1 MDTPA
6 VFHPRRLRKVV
17 ASLVVPCKDPVAYV
31 LGITGK
37 MEMDQLSL
45 VDTDASRSGLQVWR
59 LKAFVRVLNED
70 DPAAPPALVQLDA
83 VPGVVRVH
91 PIESHQRT
99 GAHVI
104 GIAGRLS
111 SAMCSIV
118 SCVSTWVRVCIHHQA
133 LLPSP
138 SLYSL
143 ATPCQN
149 RSSSNASCERA
160 PGCWSR
166 CNHERYVSRGDVRSV
181 SDCSAS
187 ARSPRNR
194 FPCQVES
201 LSAKEVA
208 AIRTANLN
216 APLPGGT
223 WFDGHQYMDH
233 TGIPTPVRSRC
244 VACACRL

>member
-45 VDTDASRSGLQVWR
+45 VDTDTSRSGLQVWR

-70 DPAAPPALVQLDA
+70 DPAAPPALVQVDA

-99 GAHVI
+99 GAHAI

-111 SAMCSIV
+111 SAMCSTVAVCLRGFVCAFITRLC
-118 SCVSTWVRVCIHHQA
+118 SQVRVCIHWPRLVRTEAQA
-133 LLPSP
+133 TRHASAPP
-138 SLYSL
+138 VAGAA
-143 ATPCQN
+143 ATTN
-149 RSSSNASCERA
+149 
-160 PGCWSR
+160 G
-166 CNHERYVSRGDVRSV
+166 VSRAVTCAVYQTAQPQPAHRVIGSHVRWRV
-181 SDCSAS
+181 SQPRKWPRF
-187 ARSPRNR
+187 AR
-194 FPCQVES
+194 
-201 LSAKEVA
+201 
-208 AIRTANLN
+208 RT
-216 APLPGGT
+216 
-223 WFDGHQYMDH
+223 
-233 TGIPTPVRSRC
+233 
-244 VACACRL
+244 

>member
-1 MDTPA
+1 MQGSSGVRAGHHGQDGDGPA
-6 VFHPRRLRKVV
+6 FPSGHRRK
-17 ASLVVPCKDPVAYV
+17 
-31 LGITGK
+31 
-37 MEMDQLSL
+37 
-45 VDTDASRSGLQVWR
+45 QVWAASVAAEGLR
-59 LKAFVRVLNED
+59 ACVERRRSSRTACACTTGCCPWCCASASDRVSSTHWCACDWHCWAFVVGNVLNC
-70 DPAAPPALVQLDA
+70 L
-83 VPGVVRVH
+83 
-91 PIESHQRT
+91 
-99 GAHVI
+99 
-104 GIAGRLS
+104 
-111 SAMCSIV
+111 
-118 SCVSTWVRVCIHHQA
+118 CVSTWVRVCIQA

-166 CNHERYVSRGDVRSV
+166 CNHERCVSRGDVRSV